1 MKSFLRATAAF
12 LLTSFI
18 VSILTLTQT
27 QAQMNAIGTF
37 DHHQDIGNP
46 KMKGSTSYDE
56 KEQTYTMSGAG
67 YNMWGDRDEF
77 QFAWKKLKGDF
88 IVRATIQFVGKGEA
102 AHRKIGI
109 MARESLDDNSKYA
122 DACVHGDQLTSL
134 QYRAEVS
141 GETEQVE
148 LSVFHPTDI
157 ELERKG
163 NKFIFS
169 AAVFG
174 ENYKSVTKELD
185 LSEDLY
191 VGLFICSHL
200 EDVVEKAIFSNVR
213 IVIPEW
219 EGLVQ
224 YRDYLGSNLEVMD
237 IETGH
242 RNILHTAPNSLQ
254 APNWTPDNKKLIWAE
269 EGLLKYYNLEDGTLG
284 TLNTGLANQN
294 NNDHV
299 LSFDGKMM
307 GISHHVGENRTS
319 TVYLMPATGSDNPE
333 QITKP
338 ENGHSFLHGFSPD
351 GKKMIYTAQ
360 RNNQWDIWQ
369 VDIASKEEINL
380 TNNEALDDGSEY
392 SPDGKYIYF
401 NSVRTGT
408 MQIWRMKPDGSEQEQ
423 ITFDEYN
430 DWFAHFSPDGKW
442 IVYISF
448 PADMDPSTHPFYK
461 KVYIRLMPASG
472 GVPKTIAYVYG
483 GQGTINVPSWSP
495 DSKKIAFI
503 SNTKVE

>member
-1 MKSFLRATAAF
+1 
-12 LLTSFI
+12 
-18 VSILTLTQT
+18 
-27 QAQMNAIGTF
+27 MNPIGIF
-37 DHHQDIGNP
+37 EHHQDIGDP
-46 KMKGSTSYDE
+46 KLKGSTAYDE
-56 KEQTYTMSGAG
+56 DQQIYTMTGAG
-67 YNMWGDRDEF
+67 YNMWFDRDEF
-77 QFAWKKLKGDF
+77 QFTWKKLKGDF
-88 IVRATIQFVGKGEA
+88 IVRATVQFVGEGTDP
-102 AHRKIGI
+102 HRKIGI
-109 MARESLDDNSKYA
+109 MARENLKDNSKYA
-122 DACVHGDQLTSL
+122 DACVHSDQLTSL
-134 QYRAEVS
+134 QYRAEEG
-141 GETEQVE
+141 GETDQVE
-148 LSVFHPTDI
+148 VSVFHPTDI

-163 NKFIFS
+163 NQFIFS

-174 ENYKSVTKELD
+174 ENYTSVTKELS
-185 LSEDLY
+185 LNEELY
-191 VGLFICSHL
+191 VGLFITSHR

-224 YRDYLGSNLEVMD
+224 YKDYLGSNLEVMD

-242 RNILHTAPNSLQ
+242 RKILHTAPNSLQ

-269 EGLLKYYNLEDGTLG
+269 EGLLKYYSLEDGSLG
-284 TLNTGLANQN
+284 TLNTGFATNN

-319 TVYLMPATGSDNPE
+319 TVFLMPASGSDQPE
-333 QITKP
+333 QITKT
-338 ENGHSFLHGFSPD
+338 ENGHSYLHGFSPD

-360 RNNQWDIWQ
+360 RNDQWDIWQ
-369 VDIASKEEINL
+369 IDIETKEEINL

-408 MQIWRMKPDGSEQEQ
+408 MQIWRMKPDGSDQEQ
-423 ITFDEYN
+423 VTFDDYN

-448 PADMDPSTHPFYK
+448 PPEMEPSTHPFYK

-472 GVPKTIAYVYG
+472 GIPRNIAYVYG

-503 SNTKVE
+503 SNTVVDTKK